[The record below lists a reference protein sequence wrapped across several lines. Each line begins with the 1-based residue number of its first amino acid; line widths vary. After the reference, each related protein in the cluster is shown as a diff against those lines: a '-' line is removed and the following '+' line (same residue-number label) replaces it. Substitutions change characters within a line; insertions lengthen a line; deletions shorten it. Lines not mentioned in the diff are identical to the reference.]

1 MHIYYILYKIIYI
14 KNFLCT
20 QLFNLEQDFV
30 SVMLLDSFYI
40 KTYYAIYTKITLV
53 KYYFTKFSSLHV
65 DPRNDIFTQTSA
77 YCIILNKL
85 VYLFKWLLE
94 L

>member
-53 KYYFTKFSSLHV
+53 KY
-65 DPRNDIFTQTSA
+65 
-77 YCIILNKL
+77 
-85 VYLFKWLLE
+85 
-94 L
+94 